1 MRLIT
6 KDICKKVAKRRR
18 CVLLTFFSLLLIF
31 ALRDT
36 IYKVLN
42 RLWVEPIMSNIYEYA
57 LLFFVVSVLVLSFYY
72 VASYKIEK
80 YKSKKRRWI
89 IIVIFIIYCLSLIY
103 SSKAGQGWHY
113 ASINGS
119 ECFLT
124 YYSTLIFLVPLIG
137 EILLYYKQKNEEEP
151 NKDLSLF
158 YETPVKEEY
167 SDSYNR
173 KGYCKIVAQK
183 VRNNFHEEGTFVIGI
198 WGDWGAGKTSFLNLV
213 KSQLEDTDTDTDA
226 EKDTDA
232 DIIRF
237 DFNPWKSS
245 SPSNII
251 TDFFS
256 LLSKQLSDYI
266 PHFHNKLAEY
276 AESLSDM
283 NVDPILKSVLKILK
297 IHTSKSSSVRYEKIY
312 EILKESKLKI
322 LVFIDDIDRLSKEE
336 ILEVFRLVRNTAD
349 FPYLQFFITYDREYV
364 IKTIDVPNH
373 DKYLQKIFNLE
384 ISLPVFDRNVIRES
398 LNKHISK
405 LENFNDKQK
414 DIIADFLL
422 KPTYEVNQFPVE
434 HLIKTKRDVIRF
446 TNSLIISTEAISKS
460 LKSNTLDEISIL
472 DLIKIE
478 LIKYADPSFY
488 DQLAKDPLSK
498 LVIVDNDRYKYN
510 QDKNEKNDIST
521 NTCTQ
526 SIYDIDE
533 TSILKE
539 DTSVTNQNKFIRQ
552 EDVLDICM
560 SNLFPERTVNDINS
574 ISMIRSFDQYFCY
587 RYDEKNISA
596 GEVVKLLVLD
606 NKEEQ
611 LRIVENYYSS
621 KNNMEVYYMLTSIIS
636 KSKSKECIS
645 DSESPYYYKNVLRL
659 MFSLL
664 EGKNNELI
672 KDVSNSTYFLFRQTT
687 YKDLDHY
694 LEILKFWDK
703 ILGFDSVVSYDNRD
717 IMLGFMSKANLREKL
732 RREILTD
739 EDKEKTEKFLRST
752 SNPVLMSQLLDPYA
766 DPDQKVLFEDSTLD
780 ASVIKD
786 IQRSLFYKYA
796 EKEKVDES
804 CLTLFLLSADL
815 EPRTRM
821 SRWNGEASKK

>member
-1 MRLIT
+1 MLKTIHKKMRLIT

-276 AESLSDM
+276 AESL
-283 NVDPILKSVLKILK
+283 
-297 IHTSKSSSVRYEKIY
+297 
-312 EILKESKLKI
+312 
-322 LVFIDDIDRLSKEE
+322 
-336 ILEVFRLVRNTAD
+336 
-349 FPYLQFFITYDREYV
+349 
-364 IKTIDVPNH
+364 
-373 DKYLQKIFNLE
+373 
-384 ISLPVFDRNVIRES
+384 
-398 LNKHISK
+398 
-405 LENFNDKQK
+405 
-414 DIIADFLL
+414 
-422 KPTYEVNQFPVE
+422 
-434 HLIKTKRDVIRF
+434 
-446 TNSLIISTEAISKS
+446 
-460 LKSNTLDEISIL
+460 
-472 DLIKIE
+472 
-478 LIKYADPSFY
+478 
-488 DQLAKDPLSK
+488 
-498 LVIVDNDRYKYN
+498 
-510 QDKNEKNDIST
+510 
-521 NTCTQ
+521 
-526 SIYDIDE
+526 
-533 TSILKE
+533 
-539 DTSVTNQNKFIRQ
+539 
-552 EDVLDICM
+552 
-560 SNLFPERTVNDINS
+560 
-574 ISMIRSFDQYFCY
+574 
-587 RYDEKNISA
+587 
-596 GEVVKLLVLD
+596 
-606 NKEEQ
+606 
-611 LRIVENYYSS
+611 
-621 KNNMEVYYMLTSIIS
+621 
-636 KSKSKECIS
+636 
-645 DSESPYYYKNVLRL
+645 
-659 MFSLL
+659 
-664 EGKNNELI
+664 
-672 KDVSNSTYFLFRQTT
+672 
-687 YKDLDHY
+687 
-694 LEILKFWDK
+694 
-703 ILGFDSVVSYDNRD
+703 
-717 IMLGFMSKANLREKL
+717 
-732 RREILTD
+732 
-739 EDKEKTEKFLRST
+739 
-752 SNPVLMSQLLDPYA
+752 
-766 DPDQKVLFEDSTLD
+766 
-780 ASVIKD
+780 
-786 IQRSLFYKYA
+786 
-796 EKEKVDES
+796 
-804 CLTLFLLSADL
+804 
-815 EPRTRM
+815 
-821 SRWNGEASKK
+821 